1 MSQKETLIPI
11 HTLGS
16 NSHFTVYYLCDL
28 GKDTYPLCPYL
39 QNGDN
44 EQSLPQRTTKRMK
57 HISMYKV
64 LRRVLDL
71 QQTSSVSCSKHTLV
85 GFFPHTLFYT
95 LIKGWMHM

>member
-28 GKDTYPLCPYL
+28 GNDTYPLCPYL

-57 HISMYKV
+57 HISMFKY
-64 LRRVLDL
+64 LEECL
-71 QQTSSVSCSKHTLV
+71 TYSKHQALV
-85 GFFPHTLFYT
+85 VANTH
-95 LIKGWMHM
+95 W